1 MYLRIMYHVLRIMNL
16 HTKLILFIIAAIVA
30 IPVSA
35 KKVKFP
41 GGKQYVFRI
50 TLADKKGSP
59 YSTSKPEEFLSQKA
73 IERRRKQRCKIDQT
87 DLPLSPIYLKT
98 IEKECG
104 KIVSKSKWNNS
115 VLVVTKDPAEKALW
129 RQKMEFIKDVIRVWE
144 TPDSINIPD
153 TRDIN
158 RQKFSEPDTVGTSI
172 YGIAEKQ
179 ISMLRGIKLH
189 EAGFKGEG
197 KSIAIIDAGFQ
208 NADVL
213 PLLKNSKVRLA
224 RDFCWPISEDIY
236 AESSH
241 GMSVLSCMAMNVPN
255 IFVGTAPEA
264 SYILLRSEYSE
275 AETSAEEDYWCAA
288 AEFADSIGVDIIC
301 SSLGY
306 TEFDKGSLVNYAYKD
321 LNGKTAQISKAASI
335 LAQKGII
342 GVVSAGN
349 SGNKVWKKIN
359 FLSDAQNILAV
370 GAVDSKGVIATFSSV
385 GNSADGRIKPDVV
398 AQGYRTQC
406 LTARNFFSALNG
418 TSFSAPVLCGMV
430 ACLWQALP
438 EKTAIEII
446 DIIRKNGDRADF
458 PDNIYGYGLPDFWKA
473 YNTNK

>member
-1 MYLRIMYHVLRIMNL
+1 MTLAV
-16 HTKLILFIIAAIVA
+16 
-30 IPVSA
+30 IPASA
-35 KKVKFP
+35 KKAKFP

-50 TLADKKGSP
+50 TLADKKGTP
-59 YSTSKPEEFLSQKA
+59 YSISKPEEFLSPKA
-73 IERRRKQRCKIDQT
+73 IERRKRQHCKIDQT
-87 DLPLSPIYLKT
+87 DLPISPVYLQT

-104 KIVSKSKWNNS
+104 MIVSKSKWNNS

-129 RQKMEFIKDVIRVWE
+129 RKKMDFIKDVIRVWE
-144 TPDSINIPD
+144 TPDSVNIPD
-153 TRDIN
+153 DRDLSDVHFT
-158 RQKFSEPDTVGTSI
+158 QPDTTGTSP

-179 ISMLRGIKLH
+179 ISMLGGIKLH

-197 KSIAIIDAGFQ
+197 KAIAVIDAGFN
-208 NADVL
+208 NADIL
-213 PLLKNSKVRLA
+213 PILKNSKVRLA
-224 RDFCWPISEDIY
+224 RDFCWPEAKDIY

-241 GMSVLSCMAMNVPN
+241 GMSVLSCMATNVPN
-255 IFVGTAPEA
+255 TYIGTAPEA

-275 AETSAEEDYWCAA
+275 SEMSAEEDYWCAA

-306 TEFDKGSLVNYAYKD
+306 TEFDKGSLVNYTYRD
-321 LNGKTAQISKAASI
+321 LNGKTAQISKAASM

-370 GAVDSKGVIATFSSV
+370 GAVDSKGKLATFSSV
-385 GNSADGRIKPDVV
+385 GNSSDGRVKPDVV

-406 LTARNFFSALNG
+406 LTARNIFSALNG

-438 EKTAIEII
+438 NKTAYEIM
-446 DIIRKNGDRADF
+446 DIIRKSGDRADF

-473 YNTNK
+473 YSANK

>member
-1 MYLRIMYHVLRIMNL
+1 MKRYHIF
-16 HTKLILFIIAAIVA
+16 KLILILLMTLMVMPA
-30 IPVSA
+30 SA
-35 KKVKFP
+35 KKKKFP

-50 TLADKKGSP
+50 NLVDKKGTP
-59 YSTSKPEEFLSQKA
+59 YSINKPEEFLSPKA
-73 IERRRKQRCKIDQT
+73 IERRKKQRCKIDQT
-87 DLPLSPIYLKT
+87 DLPLSPVYLQT

-129 RQKMEFIKDVIRVWE
+129 RQKMDFIKDVIRVWE
-144 TPDSINIPD
+144 TPDSVNYPDERDLNELHFSDPD
-153 TRDIN
+153 TIGN
-158 RQKFSEPDTVGTSI
+158 SP
-172 YGIAEKQ
+172 YGLAKGQ
-179 ISMLRGIKLH
+179 IDMLGGIKLH
-189 EAGFKGEG
+189 EAGFKGDG
-197 KSIAIIDAGFQ
+197 KSIAVIDAGFQ
-208 NADVL
+208 NADIL
-213 PLLKNSKVRLA
+213 PILKNSKVRLA
-224 RDFCWPISEDIY
+224 RNFCWPDTEDIY

-241 GMSVLSCMAMNVPN
+241 GMSVLSCMATNVPYTY
-255 IFVGTAPEA
+255 IGTAPEA
-264 SYILLRSEYSE
+264 SYILLRSEYAE
-275 AETSAEEDYWCAA
+275 AEISAEEDFWCAA

-321 LNGKTAQISKAASI
+321 LNGKTAQISKAASM
-335 LAQKGII
+335 LAQKGMI

-349 SGNKVWKKIN
+349 SGSKVWKKIN
-359 FLSDAQNILAV
+359 FLADGQNILAV
-370 GAVDSKGVIATFSSV
+370 GAVDNKGKLATFSSV

-406 LTARNFFSALNG
+406 LTPRNMFSALNG

-438 EKTAIEII
+438 NKTAYEIM
-446 DIIRKNGDRADF
+446 DIIRKSGDRADF

-473 YNTNK
+473 YNANK